1 PRSARP
7 RHACPAR
14 TVTSRRTLACASF
27 LGPRQT
33 GSRAIGLVKPWTPC
47 YLRLDHR
54 VRLRPTT
61 PGGAMAART
70 ATARSPQKVQR
81 ELEDLQLV
89 LKARNGDS
97 VAMDALIRRYT
108 GFVRLKASSYFL
120 AGGDNDD
127 LLQEGLIGL
136 YKAVRDFRADKE
148 TSFRSFAE
156 LCVTRQIITA
166 IKTATRFKHAPLNTY
181 VSFSHTPAG
190 QDGEGDCTLGDALP
204 GPAVHEPPLVV
215 ISTEELQS
223 LVFSLGSGL
232 SPLEADALRLYLE
245 GASYEDMAD
254 ELGCDTKT
262 SDNARQ
268 RVKRKI
274 LSHQKGREVLL

>member
-1 PRSARP
+1 M
-7 RHACPAR
+7 R
-14 TVTSRRTLACASF
+14 T
-27 LGPRQT
+27 G
-33 GSRAIGLVKPWTPC
+33 GGLVS
-47 YLRLDHR
+47 
-54 VRLRPTT
+54 
-61 PGGAMAART
+61 ART
-70 ATARSPQKVQR
+70 APAYSPQKAQR

-97 VAMDALIRRYT
+97 VAMDVLIRRYT

-136 YKAVRDFRADKE
+136 YKAVRDFRTDKE

-190 QDGEGDCTLGDALP
+190 QDGEGECTLGDALP
-204 GPAVHEPPLVV
+204 GPGVDDPAICV

-223 LVFSLGSGL
+223 LVGCLGTGL
-232 SPLEADALRLYLE
+232 SPLEADALRFYLE
-245 GASYEDMAD
+245 GDSYEAM
-254 ELGCDTKT
+254 
-262 SDNARQ
+262 
-268 RVKRKI
+268 
-274 LSHQKGREVLL
+274 

>member
-1 PRSARP
+1 
-7 RHACPAR
+7 
-14 TVTSRRTLACASF
+14 
-27 LGPRQT
+27 
-33 GSRAIGLVKPWTPC
+33 
-47 YLRLDHR
+47 
-54 VRLRPTT
+54 
-61 PGGAMAART
+61 MAARA
-70 ATARSPQKVQR
+70 ATARSATPRSPQKVQR

-89 LKARNGDS
+89 LKARNGDGT
-97 VAMDALIRRYT
+97 AMDALMRRYT

-120 AGGDNDD
+120 AGGDSDD
-127 LLQEGLIGL
+127 LIQEGMIGL

-190 QDGEGDCTLGDALP
+190 QDSDGECSLGDALP
-204 GPAVHEPPLVV
+204 GPSVDDPSICV

-223 LVFSLGSGL
+223 LVFTLGSGL
-232 SPLEADALRLYLE
+232 SQLEADALRLYLE
-245 GASYEDMAD
+245 GESYEQMAED
-254 ELGCDTKT
+254 LECDTKT
-262 SDNARQ
+262 IDNALQ

-274 LSHQKGREVLL
+274 LTHQKSRQVLL